1 MHLLKQIPYIN
12 WRYLEGR
19 IRLLWRNGF
28 CTATTSSKQ
37 TPLLSWTL
45 YSISPHHSAPPHS
58 SRSFILTLVLFCCSF
73 NGNQSSFQQCR
84 PLTYTQHPRTSSRFT
99 NCTLK
104 EQTYIIK
111 LPNLYSLVHCQIPE
125 LSQLCILSDS
135 APQLQRSSR
144 QRFLTTV
151 RVIAFSSRN
160 FPNRMQATFLNQEIL
175 S

>member
-1 MHLLKQIPYIN
+1 VEKRVLHSHHKLKTNSTSQLNSLQY
-12 WRYLEGR
+12 
-19 IRLLWRNGF
+19 F
-28 CTATTSSKQ
+28 TTS
-37 TPLLSWTL
+37 LR
-45 YSISPHHSAPPHS
+45 PPHS